1 MEKRVNKYI
10 EARKRQQ
17 GGIVKCQ
24 NQNFYTD
31 PSVNDVMYEVMHPNL
46 YPIQEGSIQD
56 VIAQKQKEL
65 ETAKQTARAYYGD
78 EEYEKRQ
85 DLARKAAAHDT
96 ITQQKAPV
104 PKPQPTVAEYNAAL
118 RVAEDEAREERYR
131 NGGNFLD
138 DALKG
143 SMLGSGVNRFI
154 NGQNWYDIPLGMGQ
168 AALGTLMLAGGA
180 NMVAPR
186 VSLKTSVPTSPTT
199 PKYTLLNSPTSFATK
214 ATNFAKSMAIGIP
227 AGEAVNQTP
236 RLWSGKTW
244 NENVIDSTFLKNIQK
259 AYPAMADFVASLTN
273 PGYYL
278 GFGAKGLEYTGA
290 LGKQLANGISNGV
303 NSAKNLFTKYTSR
316 INPVTG
322 KFEIVPEKTVGK
334 DVAVRPV
341 DFKSE
346 LDWNPEN
353 WFSKR
358 IGEYGLPFDAHHNP
372 KGYTEND
379 IKSLQSHIPEY
390 IEIERKTKADDTWLK
405 MPDGST
411 WSGDP
416 RSWVQLM
423 SSDGQKLELQRL
435 LTGVQRNEQYSFPTY
450 TGNIWASDSKQ
461 FADHW
466 APDGKSFEISY
477 PKTSK
482 TVTYDA
488 KGDFWMEMDI
498 DGIPKDGFHNKVSNG
513 VVKYGIS
520 QGNDIV
526 KIKNIVEAKQFPS
539 LTDIYIRDGV
549 PSKIIEGN
557 NGNFDL
563 SVLNKYRIL
572 IPFILPLI
580 NKNNEKNNNQ
590 N

>member
-24 NQNFYTD
+24 NQNFYY

-65 ETAKQTARAYYGD
+65 ETAKQTARAYYGN

-214 ATNFAKSMAIGIP
+214 ATNFGKSMAIGAA
-227 AGEAVNQTP
+227 AGETVNQTP

-259 AYPAMADFVASLTN
+259 AYPAMTDFAASLTN

-278 GFGAKGLEYTGA
+278 GFGAKGLEYTG
-290 LGKQLANGISNGV
+290 LFGKQLTNGISNGV
-303 NSAKNLFTKYTSR
+303 NSAKNLFSKYTSR

-341 DFKSE
+341 NFKSE

-372 KGYTEND
+372 KGYTEAFRN
-379 IKSLQSHIPEY
+379 QQ
-390 IEIERKTKADDTWLK
+390 
-405 MPDGST
+405 
-411 WSGDP
+411 
-416 RSWVQLM
+416 VQ
-423 SSDGQKLELQRL
+423 
-435 LTGVQRNEQYSFPTY
+435 
-450 TGNIWASDSKQ
+450 I
-461 FADHW
+461 
-466 APDGKSFEISY
+466 
-477 PKTSK
+477 
-482 TVTYDA
+482 
-488 KGDFWMEMDI
+488 
-498 DGIPKDGFHNKVSNG
+498 
-513 VVKYGIS
+513 
-520 QGNDIV
+520 
-526 KIKNIVEAKQFPS
+526 
-539 LTDIYIRDGV
+539 
-549 PSKIIEGN
+549 
-557 NGNFDL
+557 
-563 SVLNKYRIL
+563 
-572 IPFILPLI
+572 
-580 NKNNEKNNNQ
+580 
-590 N
+590 